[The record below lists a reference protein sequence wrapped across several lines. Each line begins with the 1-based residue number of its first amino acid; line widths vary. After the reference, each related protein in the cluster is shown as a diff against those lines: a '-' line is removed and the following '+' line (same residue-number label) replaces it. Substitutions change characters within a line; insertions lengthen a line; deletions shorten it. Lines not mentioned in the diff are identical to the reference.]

1 MASSEMNCCVCGIIL
16 PNKWAV
22 AKREIAGGVER
33 YYCHLHSSEMFRKMI
48 KRKKDFSE
56 SKGIEVGENKEKGE
70 AMVQNKKT
78 ESSVKE
84 REIVQNASD
93 ELVKKAWTECS
104 SLVTKLGGGI
114 KSLWSKINPD
124 RSPEAML
131 DALNGDLIAN
141 QRRLNEMK
149 PQLDQVY
156 REIVSKKNEYQ
167 TAAPVRQRLLKIEL
181 QTLMARYK
189 GLEREFTILS
199 ENERSIETVKSR
211 FLEVLAYGKRGKLD
225 VSMVDRL
232 TDNIED
238 KVDDAEDVQ
247 DALGDLERAGRRKD
261 RGSDDFDAELA
272 GFDGELGMADFDN
285 VESTNKE
292 KSNETDKTDDN
303 GNIRDGF
310 IAELD
315 GGIA

>member
-22 AKREIAGGVER
+22 AKREIADGVER
-33 YYCHLHSSEMFRKMI
+33 YYCHLHSSEMIGKMI
-48 KRKKDFSE
+48 KSKKDFSE

-167 TAAPVRQRLLKIEL
+167 TAAPVRQRLLKMEL

-261 RGSDDFDAELA
+261 RGCDDFDAELA

>member
-1 MASSEMNCCVCGIIL
+1 MSSSEVKCCVCGIIL
-16 PNKWAV
+16 PNKWAI
-22 AKREIAGGVER
+22 AKREIADGVER
-33 YYCHLHSSEMFRKMI
+33 YYCHLHSSEMFGKMI
-48 KRKKDFSE
+48 KPKKDFFE

-70 AMVQNKKT
+70 TMVQNKKT
-78 ESSVKE
+78 ESSAME

-261 RGSDDFDAELA
+261 RGCDDFDAELA

-303 GNIRDGF
+303 GNIRDGI